1 VIAAFFGADESVAGR
16 FIEGLNY
23 SEMLHCRGLP
33 LRRRPRIGRH
43 SAKSRYWWEE
53 ALCVALGPVDPDWQ
67 LWLYGRRAANC

>member
-33 LRRRPRIGRH
+33 CEGGREL
-43 SAKSRYWWEE
+43 A
-53 ALCVALGPVDPDWQ
+53 ALG
-67 LWLYGRRAANC
+67 